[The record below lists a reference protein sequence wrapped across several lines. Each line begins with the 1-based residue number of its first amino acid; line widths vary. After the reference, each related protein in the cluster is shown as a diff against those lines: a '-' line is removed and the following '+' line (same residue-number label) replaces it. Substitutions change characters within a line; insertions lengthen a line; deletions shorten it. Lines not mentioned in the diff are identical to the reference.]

1 MHAVRSLLASVQVHS
16 DVIRD
21 GTETEVI
28 LDEVVVGDVVV
39 LRAGDVI
46 PADARLLSADDLHV
60 DESALTGESYPVHK
74 KVGIVDATAVASE
87 RRNSVFLGTHVN
99 SGAATALVA
108 ATGPQSQLGRIGTA
122 LNRTEPPTTFERGL
136 RSFGYL
142 LMRVGGVLV
151 VAVFGVNLVFHRPV
165 LDSLLFSLALA
176 IGITPQLLP
185 AVVTL
190 TLSRGAREM
199 ARERV
204 IVKRLSSIE
213 DFGSIDVLCVDKT
226 GTLTLGAV
234 RMEAA
239 LDLEGLPSPAVAT
252 MAWRNAYHQDGFTN
266 PIDQAIL
273 ASAAAPAD
281 QGTKLAELPYDFTR
295 KRLSV
300 AMQVA
305 SETIL
310 VTKGAFASVRS
321 VCSTARNSDQTDVP
335 IGEMAA
341 DLDELFEGLCAHGL
355 RVLGVAVRTLRPD
368 TSEFSIDDEHDM
380 TLIGLVTFAD
390 PPKPGAHRDSRPAC
404 CRRHHREDDHRR
416 QSVRGATRRRRD
428 RVSLRTCSDGRRHP
442 AARR

>member
-1 MHAVRSLLASVQVHS
+1 MHAVRSLLASVQVHA

-74 KVGIVDATAVASE
+74 KVGIVDATAGRIRAAEQRLPGHARQQWCGDRSRRCDRASITA
-87 RRNSVFLGTHVN
+87 GTNRH
-99 SGAATALVA
+99 GAQSHGATNDIRARTSFVRIPAHESWRCAGRCGLR
-108 ATGPQSQLGRIGTA
+108 GQLG
-122 LNRTEPPTTFERGL
+122 LSSSCSGL
-136 RSFGYL
+136 
-142 LMRVGGVLV
+142 
-151 VAVFGVNLVFHRPV
+151 
-165 LDSLLFSLALA
+165 LALLA
-176 IGITPQLLP
+176 RPRDRYHATT
-185 AVVTL
+185 A
-190 TLSRGAREM
+190 SRSRDAHSVARCTEM

-273 ASAAAPAD
+273 ASASLPSGPRHQARRAPVRLHEKATERCD
-281 QGTKLAELPYDFTR
+281 AGRQRDHSRDEGRICLGTECLFNCTKL
-295 KRLSV
+295 
-300 AMQVA
+300 
-305 SETIL
+305 
-310 VTKGAFASVRS
+310 RS
-321 VCSTARNSDQTDVP
+321 NRCPDRRN
-335 IGEMAA
+335 
-341 DLDELFEGLCAHGL
+341 
-355 RVLGVAVRTLRPD
+355 
-368 TSEFSIDDEHDM
+368 
-380 TLIGLVTFAD
+380 
-390 PPKPGAHRDSRPAC
+390 
-404 CRRHHREDDHRR
+404 
-416 QSVRGATRRRRD
+416 
-428 RVSLRTCSDGRRHP
+428 GRRP
-442 AARR
+442 R